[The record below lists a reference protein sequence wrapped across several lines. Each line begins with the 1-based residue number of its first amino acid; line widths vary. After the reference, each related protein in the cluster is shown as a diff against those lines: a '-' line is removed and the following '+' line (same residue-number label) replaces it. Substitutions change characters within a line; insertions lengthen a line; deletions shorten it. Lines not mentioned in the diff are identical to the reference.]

1 VLSVLLAL
9 GSSVAWGL
17 ADFIGGLQSR
27 RRPVLTV
34 LLWAQLTAVL
44 LAAVYVLAAGDA
56 LPSAEAVAW
65 AAGSGA
71 LGVAALAAFYRGLA
85 IGTMSIVAPVAATGG
100 AVPVLVGVLGGERP
114 GSLQVAGIVI
124 ALVGVVLA
132 AREPGEHVDRDVAR
146 TALGLALVAA
156 VGFGVFLVGLQKATA
171 ASGVGWSLLI
181 VRSVQVV
188 ILLSAAALL
197 RPRIALA
204 PRALAPI
211 AAVGAGDLIANAMFA
226 TATTL
231 GLLSVVA
238 VLGSLY
244 PAMTVVLA
252 RTFLEERVSRIQ
264 EIGVAAVL
272 AGVVAISLG

>member
-1 VLSVLLAL
+1 MLSVLLAL

>member
-1 VLSVLLAL
+1 VLSVVLAL

-44 LAAVYVLAAGDA
+44 LVGAYVLVAGDA
-56 LPSAEAVAW
+56 LPGAEAIAW

-114 GSLQVAGIVI
+114 GSVQVVGIIV

-146 TALGLALVAA
+146 TALGLALIAA

-181 VRSVQVV
+181 VRSVQVA
-188 ILLSAAALL
+188 ILLVAAGIL
-197 RPRIALA
+197 RPRLALG
-204 PRALAPI
+204 PRALAPL

-252 RTFLEERVSRIQ
+252 RTFLSERVSRVQ
-264 EIGVAAVL
+264 ELGVAAVL

>member
-17 ADFIGGLQSR
+17 ADFIGGLESR

-85 IGTMSIVAPVAATGG
+85 IGTMSIVAPVAATGA

-114 GSLQVAGIVI
+114 GSLQVAGILV
-124 ALVGVVLA
+124 ALMGVVLA

-188 ILLSAAALL
+188 ILLSATALL

-264 EIGVAAVL
+264 GIGVAAVL